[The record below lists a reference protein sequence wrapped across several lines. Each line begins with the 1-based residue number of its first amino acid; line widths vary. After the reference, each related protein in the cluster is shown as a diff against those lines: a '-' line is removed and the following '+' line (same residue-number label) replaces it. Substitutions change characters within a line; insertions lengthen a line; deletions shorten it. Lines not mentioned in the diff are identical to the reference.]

1 MLVNILHKSAD
12 SMEEAALFYCG
23 SAQQEGVRLKKVRDI
38 AEPIFF
44 AHVELS
50 VKGKNKKFDLEKS
63 RKLNE

>member
-1 MLVNILHKSAD
+1 MNILHKSAD

-50 VKGKNKKFDLEKS
+50 VKGKIQEI
-63 RKLNE
+63 